1 MSLWLQILIGVI
13 VLAGAIFIF
22 DTGIAMN
29 RARDSITRVNMVS
42 PAIYVG
48 FPLVALGLLITDS
61 AVNGVNWVHLLE
73 FILVILGA
81 PIGSAMGSMQLGR
94 AMILTQ
100 TRVDPR
106 TVREDLRII
115 GPVEK
120 HPERGVHDAPSRYPK
135 EGELQWEIPDDVDED
150 TLDAEDSP
158 TTDGK

>member
-1 MSLWLQILIGVI
+1 MSLWLQILIGAI
-13 VLAGAIFIF
+13 VLSGAILIF

-61 AVNGVNWVHLLE
+61 VMHGFSWVHFLE
-73 FILVILGA
+73 FMLVALGA
-81 PIGSAMGSMQLGR
+81 PVGSAMGSMHLGR
-94 AMILTQ
+94 AMMLTQ

-115 GPVEK
+115 GPMEE
-120 HPERGVHDAPSRYPK
+120 HPVPGSHDAPSRYPT
-135 EGELQWEIPDDVDED
+135 EGELQWDIPDSVDDD
-150 TLDAEDSP
+150 TINADDN
-158 TTDGK
+158 